1 MNTNQI
7 SRIANMIGEPSRT
20 AMLVE
25 LMDGRS
31 LTASELARA
40 AGITAQTGSAHL
52 AQLLSADLLRVSPR
66 GRHRYYRLASLEV
79 ARMLETIMQVAS
91 RTDAVPRSRLIVGP
105 KDAALRA
112 ARTCYDHLAG
122 RLGVVI
128 TQRLTDE
135 GGLVLDD
142 DHGYLTDR
150 GHRAIAKLGIDVP
163 NAGAS
168 KQGPNTTMCRPC
180 LDWSERRF
188 HIAGQLAR
196 QICNHCLE
204 ERWLMRRLGS
214 RAVDITPTGQAALQR
229 WIGMELWGDLTR

>member
-1 MNTNQI
+1 
-7 SRIANMIGEPSRT
+7 
-20 AMLVE
+20 MLVE

-52 AQLLSADLLRVSPR
+52 AKLVSAGLLRVFPR

-91 RTDAVPRSRLIVGP
+91 LADSAARRPVIAGP

-122 RLGVVI
+122 RLGVLI
-128 TQRLTDE
+128 TQRLIGD
-135 GGLVLDD
+135 GGLILDD
-142 DHGYLTDR
+142 EHGYLTDD
-150 GHRAIAKLGIDVP
+150 GHRAMAKFGIEAP
-163 NAGAS
+163 HAGKS
-168 KQGPNTTMCRPC
+168 KQGTNVATCRPC

-188 HIAGQLAR
+188 HIAGRLAS
-196 QICNHCLE
+196 QIFNHCME
-204 ERWLMRRLGS
+204 ERWLVRRQGS
-214 RAVDITPTGQAALQR
+214 RAVDITPIGQAALQR
-229 WIGMELWGDLTR
+229 WLGMELWGDLTR